1 MSGFGPLGKML
12 ILLGVFIILI
22 GILLVIG
29 EKIPWIGRLP
39 GDIIIRKKNFTF
51 YFPIVTS
58 ILISILLTLLFALFR
73 KQSLGQKR
81 LDKGFWSLYF
91 PNMKIIDASMIE
103 LSEAQEKQ
111 AEKMVC
117 IYLLSI
123 TKPFKDFQTLPEVS
137 IWNYLKIFRRKL
149 GSLLKC

>member
-22 GILLVIG
+22 GFLLLIG

-58 ILISILLTLLFALFR
+58 ILISIILTLLFTLFR
-73 KQSLGQKR
+73 K
-81 LDKGFWSLYF
+81 
-91 PNMKIIDASMIE
+91 
-103 LSEAQEKQ
+103 
-111 AEKMVC
+111 
-117 IYLLSI
+117 
-123 TKPFKDFQTLPEVS
+123 
-137 IWNYLKIFRRKL
+137 
-149 GSLLKC
+149 